1 MYLPSSNWIHKTL
14 KASEN
19 ALVNK
24 YYQRDNV
31 RKGNEKVAKKEREN
45 ILNKPTEES
54 KQILSFAIT

>member
-1 MYLPSSNWIHKTL
+1 M
-14 KASEN
+14 
-19 ALVNK
+19 NK

-31 RKGNEKVAKKEREN
+31 RKENEKVAKKEREN

>member
-1 MYLPSSNWIHKTL
+1 M
-14 KASEN
+14 
-19 ALVNK
+19 NK